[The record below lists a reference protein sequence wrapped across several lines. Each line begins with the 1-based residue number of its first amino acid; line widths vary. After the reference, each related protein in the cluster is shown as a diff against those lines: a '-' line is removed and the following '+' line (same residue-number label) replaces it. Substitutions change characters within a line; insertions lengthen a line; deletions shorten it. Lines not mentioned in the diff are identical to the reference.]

1 VLNWAVRYYPIV
13 RILECEGLLRK
24 GTLLEI
30 GSGPIGIGLFRKVP
44 FIGCDLSFAFEPKPP
59 MFPIKASAAE
69 LPFGNHIFDTVLSS
83 DVLEHV
89 PPELRT
95 KVVTEALRVC
105 KRLAIF
111 AFPCGEA
118 AWKSDRELREAYRKS
133 NLSVPEWLE
142 EHMLA
147 PFPGPEI
154 FADIPGWS
162 VEQIG
167 NDNLQFHAWLMRK
180 EMSRLF
186 CLAGLASIRLVPW
199 FVESTLKKTD
209 LAPYYRQIFVLR
221 KQNIVDSSASLNEN
235 HRAQ

>member
-13 RILECEGLLRK
+13 RILESEGLLKK
-24 GTLLEI
+24 GSLLEI

-44 FIGCDLSFAFEPKPP
+44 FIGCDLSFGFEPKPP
-59 MFPIKASAAE
+59 MFPMKASATE
-69 LPFGNHIFDTVLSS
+69 LPFGNHIFDAVLSS

-89 PPELRT
+89 PPALRT
-95 KVVTEALRVC
+95 QVVTEALRVS

-118 AWKSDRELREAYRKS
+118 AWESDRELRDYYRKS
-133 NLSVPEWLE
+133 NLAVPEWLE

-154 FADIPGWS
+154 FAGVTGWT

-167 NDNLQFHAWLMRK
+167 NDNLQFHAWMMRK
-180 EMSRLF
+180 ELSRVF
-186 CLAGLASIRLVPW
+186 CLASSAGIRLAPRL
-199 FVESTLKKTD
+199 VESTLKRAD
-209 LAPYYRQIFVLR
+209 RSPYYRQIFVLR
-221 KQNIVDSSASLNEN
+221 KHHNSAG
-235 HRAQ
+235 A